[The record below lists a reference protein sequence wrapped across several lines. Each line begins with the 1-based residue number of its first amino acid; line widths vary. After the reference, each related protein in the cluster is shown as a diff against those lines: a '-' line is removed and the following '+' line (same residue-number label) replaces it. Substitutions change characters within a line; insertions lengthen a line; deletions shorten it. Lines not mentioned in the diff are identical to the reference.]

1 MPLRIVTAGGGGAP
15 FTMGCA
21 GDPMRGAV
29 GLGGG
34 GGKIPPLRSAP
45 WVPPKNG
52 RFGVMAR
59 YVARPEGFGVKAISV
74 FPSNFA
80 KGLPSHQGVVM
91 LFNTETGAPDAIID
105 AREITAIRTAAA
117 TAVATDV
124 LARGDVKTLAFFGYG
139 EQAETHFEALR
150 RVRKFERLLVWGRD
164 AKKASAFAAAHT
176 SGALPAEAAASAEEA
191 ASRADVI
198 CTLTAAIDPVFFGR
212 WLKPGMHVNAVG
224 SGTAREAE
232 LDIEAV
238 KRARM
243 FADNKESVLGQCG
256 EFLRAKAAGAID
268 DAHVLGSV
276 GDVIIGKIPGRS
288 SPQEI
293 TLFKS
298 LGMAVEDVVSAEV
311 LPAAATRRGIGQ
323 ALEWGARGLL
333 NPDAELR

>member
-1 MPLRIVTAGGGGAP
+1 MPLRILTAGDVRSIL
-15 FTMGCA
+15 TMDSA
-21 GDPMRGAV
+21 IELMREAMALV
-29 GLGGG
+29 GRGETVQ
-34 GGKIPPLRSAP
+34 PLRSALWLP
-45 WVPPKNG
+45 DKRGLLGLMPG
-52 RFGVMAR
+52 
-59 YVARPEGFGVKAISV
+59 YIARPERLGVKAISV

-91 LFNTETGAPDAIID
+91 LFNAETGALDAIID

-124 LARGDVKTLAFFGYG
+124 LARRDVKTLTFFGYG

-150 RVRKFERLLVWGRD
+150 RVRKFEHLSIWGRD
-164 AKKASAFAAAHT
+164 ATKASAFAAAHT
-176 SGALPAEAAASAEEA
+176 SVALSVEAVASAEEA
-191 ASRADVI
+191 VSQADVI
-198 CTLTAAIDPVFFGR
+198 CTLTAAIDPVLFGR

-243 FADNKESVLGQCG
+243 FADNKEGVLGQCG
-256 EFLRAKAAGAID
+256 EFLRAKAAGAVD
-268 DAHVLGSV
+268 DAHVVGSV

-288 SPQEI
+288 SAQEI

-298 LGMAVEDVVSAEV
+298 LGMAVEDVVSAEFI
-311 LPAAATRRGIGQ
+311 LAEAARRGIGQ
-323 ALEWGARGLL
+323 SIDW
-333 NPDAELR
+333 